1 MSDRR
6 PAPRTQA
13 GAGRRAHLGRRPGA
27 PDTRHDILH
36 AARELFAARGYER
49 TTIRAVAAAAHV
61 DPALVHHYFGT
72 KDDLLAA
79 ALTPPLDVA
88 ARVPLVLNAVEG
100 TTGER
105 VARAFL
111 SIWEDPELRPVYMA
125 IVRCASSH
133 SQAADIMRGVLAR
146 QVIGPMVAAMSAD
159 DAPLRATL
167 IASQLIGLAMVR
179 YLTRLE
185 PLAQLDL
192 ETLVAAVAPTIDRYL
207 TAPLR
212 EGGGSHMTPP
222 SAEGR
227 DDAGEPS
234 GGEVGIAADPG
245 LPGGGRQRRD
255 RVEPEH
261 HGGGPHGRPSS

>member
-1 MSDRR
+1 MTDRR
-6 PAPRTQA
+6 PAPRTPA
-13 GAGRRAHLGRRPGA
+13 GAGRRAHSGRRPGA
-27 PDTRHDILH
+27 PDTRRDILH

-72 KDDLLAA
+72 KDDLLTA

-88 ARVPLVLNAVEG
+88 ERVPLVLNAVEG
-100 TTGER
+100 TSGER
-105 VARAFL
+105 IARAFL

-133 SQAADIMRGVLAR
+133 SQAADIMRGVLTR

-159 DAPLRATL
+159 DAALRATL

-207 TAPLR
+207 TAPLSD
-212 EGGGSHMTPP
+212 GTGP
-222 SAEGR
+222 SATEAPGER
-227 DDAGEPS
+227 DGGHADRS
-234 GGEVGIAADPG
+234 GSLA
-245 LPGGGRQRRD
+245 
-255 RVEPEH
+255 
-261 HGGGPHGRPSS
+261 HGDTGP